1 MSAKIIAIV
10 NQKGGVGKTTTA
22 INLAASLAAAEER
35 VLLVD
40 LDPQGNAS
48 TGLGVHKNE
57 LDGSTYDLLLA
68 QRPAAELL
76 RQVQIPTLWIIP
88 TNANL
93 AGAEIEL
100 VATESWQ
107 FALQRGLAPLR
118 DRFDY
123 ILIDCPPSLGILTV
137 NALTAADEVLI
148 PVQGEFFALE
158 GVSDLIATIERVKN
172 GLNPTLA
179 VGHVL
184 LTLQDERT
192 ALNRQVAEEMR
203 TYFGAKVLATLI
215 PRNVRLAEAPSHGK
229 PALLYDIKSR
239 GAQAYLALARE
250 ILGRKKAGSG
260 RLKSEAAN
268 LPPEF
273 AASI

>member
-22 INLAASLAAAEER
+22 INLAASLAAAEQR

-40 LDPQGNAS
+40 MDPQGNAT
-48 TGLGVHKNE
+48 TGLGVRKNE
-57 LDGSTYDLLLA
+57 LEGSVYDLLLG
-68 QRPAAELL
+68 QQPAGDLV
-76 RQVQIPTLWIIP
+76 RQVQLPSLWIIP

-100 VATESWQ
+100 VATENWQ
-107 FALQRGLAPLR
+107 FALQRGLEPLR

-137 NALTAADEVLI
+137 NALTAAGEVLI

-192 ALNRQVAEEMR
+192 ALNRQVADEMR
-203 TYFGAKVLATLI
+203 NYFGSKVMDTVI

-239 GAQAYLALARE
+239 GAQAYLALAKE
-250 ILGRKKAGSG
+250 LLGRRNLDGG
-260 RLKSEAAN
+260 NLKTDREGQ
-268 LPPEF
+268 PF
-273 AASI
+273 ALTASV

>member
-22 INLAASLAAAEER
+22 INLAASLAAAEQR

-40 LDPQGNAS
+40 MDPQGNAT
-48 TGLGVHKNE
+48 TGLGVRKNE
-57 LDGSTYDLLLA
+57 LEGSVYDLLLG
-68 QRPAAELL
+68 QQPAGDLV
-76 RQVQIPTLWIIP
+76 RQVQLPSLWIIP

-100 VATESWQ
+100 VATENWQ
-107 FALQRGLAPLR
+107 FALQRGLEPIR

-137 NALTAADEVLI
+137 NALTAAGEILI

-192 ALNRQVAEEMR
+192 ALNRQVADEMR
-203 TYFGAKVLATLI
+203 NYFGPKVMDTVI

-239 GAQAYLALARE
+239 GAQAYLALAKE
-250 ILGRKKAGSG
+250 LLGRKSITNGGPKAEPEA
-260 RLKSEAAN
+260 LPSE
-268 LPPEF
+268 L
-273 AASI
+273 AASG

>member
-1 MSAKIIAIV
+1 MPAKIIAIV

-22 INLAASLAAAEER
+22 INLAASLAAAEQR

-40 LDPQGNAS
+40 MDPQGNAT
-48 TGLGVHKNE
+48 TGLGVPKNALE
-57 LDGSTYDLLLA
+57 GSVYDLLLA
-68 QRPAAELL
+68 QRPAAELV
-76 RQVQIPTLWIIP
+76 RQVQLPSLWIIP

-107 FALQRGLAPLR
+107 FALQRGLEPLR
-118 DRFDY
+118 GRFDY

-158 GVSDLIATIERVKN
+158 GVSDLMATIERVKN
-172 GLNPTLA
+172 GLNPALA
-179 VGHVL
+179 IGHVL

-192 ALNRQVAEEMR
+192 ALNRQVADEMR
-203 TYFGAKVLATLI
+203 NYFGPKVMDTVI

-239 GAQAYLALARE
+239 GAQAYLALAKE
-250 ILGRKKAGSG
+250 LLGRRTLQGG
-260 RLKSEAAN
+260 RLKADREG
-268 LPPEF
+268 LPLAL
-273 AASI
+273 AASV

>member
-22 INLAASLAAAEER
+22 INLAASLAAAEQR

-40 LDPQGNAS
+40 MDPQGNAT
-48 TGLGVHKNE
+48 TGLGVRKNE
-57 LDGSTYDLLLA
+57 LEGSVYDLLLG
-68 QRPAAELL
+68 QQPAGDLV
-76 RQVQIPTLWIIP
+76 RQVQLPSLWIIP

-100 VATESWQ
+100 VATENWQ
-107 FALQRGLAPLR
+107 FALQRGLEPLR

-137 NALTAADEVLI
+137 NALTAAGEVLI

-192 ALNRQVAEEMR
+192 ALNRQVADEMR
-203 TYFGAKVLATLI
+203 NYFGPKVMDTVI

-239 GAQAYLALARE
+239 GAQAYLALAKE
-250 ILGRKKAGSG
+250 LLGTQIHHERRAKG
-260 RLKSEAAN
+260 
-268 LPPEF
+268 
-273 AASI
+273 